1 MNMDPEKW
9 ERAKEL
15 FQATLDLDPSQRTSF
30 LAENCADGDLRQ
42 QVEKLLISYQ
52 EAGTFLDDPVLESSI
67 ARSRNSAPEIQAEE
81 ASRLPTKSVGL
92 LTTATGVGAEDPMIG
107 RHLGDYKIVR
117 RIGQGGMAAVF
128 LGVRADDEY
137 QKEVAIKLVQ
147 PGLDTQEQLSRF
159 RNERQ
164 TLADLDHPNIVK
176 LLDGGSTN
184 EGLPFLVMDYVEG
197 SRIDDYCDRYK
208 LHIDE
213 RLQLFCKVCE
223 AVEYAHEKSIV
234 HRDLKPSN
242 ILVTADGVPRLLD
255 FGLAKVLN
263 PQPAAQS
270 LVLTHT
276 GTRCMTPAYASPE
289 QMRGKSITT
298 ATDVYSLGVVLYE
311 LLTGHRPYRLMQH
324 SPAEIE
330 RAICE
335 QEPETPSTAVR
346 RIETEEC
353 SDGTPIVKTPE
364 LVSETREGQPDKLQH
379 RLRGDLDNIVLK
391 ALQKQPERRYGSV
404 KELVLDIER
413 HLQHMPI
420 KARRSTLAY
429 RSSKFIQRHKTEV
442 GTGILGAAGVGTT
455 IVLLV
460 LLIGVKGSSLR
471 ELLTTGHG
479 TPAID
484 SLAVLP
490 VETIHGDQNAELLS
504 NGITDSLINS
514 LSRIPNLKVMSHGS
528 VFHYKG
534 KDVDPQEAGKTL
546 NVKVVLTGRLTQR
559 GNDLFF
565 STELIDVTDNKHL
578 WGDEYERKSSAILPL
593 QEELAQ
599 TIAGKLTAKLSPEQK
614 RELARQPTSDPYAY
628 ALYTEGRYYMDKRT
642 VGDFKRAVDLF
653 QQAIGKDPRVA
664 AAYAGLAE
672 ALLFI
677 GSGTPGSSEILQ
689 QAKTAATTA
698 VDIDD
703 SLAEAH
709 ASLGFA
715 MLMITGN
722 VQVARSE
729 WQRAVQLNP
738 NLSLAHFYYGCL
750 LHTERHTLNDAIR
763 EMRLAQELD
772 PFSLQPRQ
780 VLRNLYW
787 VSGDYG
793 KAIAEAETI
802 LKMDPNNVENHLRL
816 SDIYLTMKQYDNA
829 VTELGRSLALFGR
842 KEKAVALERSYREFG
857 YKGWLRERIELVKG
871 DSGIYNAADIAAS
884 YALLGNKEQAFFWL
898 NKGYEERNINIFY
911 IGVLP
916 GYDSLRSDPRYADL
930 IRRMGFEQ

>member
-15 FQATLDLDPSQRTSF
+15 FQAALDLDPSQRTSF

-42 QVEKLLISYQ
+42 QVEKLLISFQ
-52 EAGTFLDDPVLESSI
+52 EAGNFLDDPVLESSI
-67 ARSRNSAPEIQAEE
+67 ARSRNSAPEIQPEE
-81 ASRLPTKSVGL
+81 ASSLPTKSVGL
-92 LTTATGVGAEDPMIG
+92 LTTATGVEAEDHMVG

-128 LGVRADDEY
+128 LAVRADDEY

-147 PGLDTQEQLSRF
+147 PGLDSQEQLRRF

-184 EGLPFLVMDYVEG
+184 DGLPFLVMDYVEG
-197 SRIDDYCDRYK
+197 SRIDDYCDQYK

-223 AVEYAHEKSIV
+223 AVEYAHEKSVV

-242 ILVTADGVPRLLD
+242 ILVTAAGIPRLLD

-289 QMRGKSITT
+289 QMRGKAITT

-391 ALQKQPERRYGSV
+391 ALQKEPERRYGSV

-413 HLQHMPI
+413 HLQHLPI

-429 RSSKFIQRHKTEV
+429 RSSKFIQRHKAEV
-442 GTGILGAAGVGTT
+442 GTGILGEAGVGTT
-455 IVLLV
+455 IFLLV
-460 LLIGVKGSSLR
+460 LLIGGKGSSLR
-471 ELLTTGHG
+471 EVLTNGHG
-479 TPAID
+479 PPAID

-504 NGITDSLINS
+504 DGITDSLINS

-534 KDVDPQEAGKTL
+534 RNVEPREAGKTV
-546 NVKVVLTGRLTQR
+546 NGKVVLTGRLTQR
-559 GNDLFF
+559 GNDLIF

-642 VGDFKRAVDLF
+642 VEDFKRAVDLF
-653 QQAIGKDPRVA
+653 QQAIGKDPRFA

-677 GSGTPGSSEILQ
+677 GSGTPGSIETLQ
-689 QAKTAATTA
+689 QAKTAASKA

-729 WQRAVQLNP
+729 FERAVQLNP

-750 LHTERHTLNDAIR
+750 LHMERHTLNDAIR

-772 PFSLQPRQ
+772 PFSLQPRH
-780 VLRNLYW
+780 VLRNLYY

-802 LKMDPNNVENHLRL
+802 LKTDPNNLETHYWL
-816 SDIYLTMKQYDNA
+816 SNIYLTMKQYDSA
-829 VTELGRSLALFGR
+829 VTELKRAFVLYGR
-842 KEKAVALERSYREFG
+842 KEKAVALEQSYQKFG
-857 YKGWLRERIELVKG
+857 YKGWLRKRIELVKS
-871 DSGIYNAADIAAS
+871 DSVLYDASDIAAS

-911 IGVLP
+911 VGVLP

-930 IRRMGFEQ
+930 IRRMGLNQ

>member
-1 MNMDPEKW
+1 MKMDPENW
-9 ERAKEL
+9 ERSKEL
-15 FQATLDLDPSQRTSF
+15 FQAALELDSSQRASF
-30 LAENCADGDLRQ
+30 LTENCHDDDLRE
-42 QVEKLLISYQ
+42 QVENLLISYE
-52 EAGTFLDDPVLESSI
+52 EAGNFLDDPFLSSRIVQAPNAIEES
-67 ARSRNSAPEIQAEE
+67 PTEE
-81 ASRLPTKSVGL
+81 ESRLHPEAVGP
-92 LTTATGVGAEDPMIG
+92 LTTATSVDDLMVG
-107 RHLGDYKIVR
+107 RHFGDYKIVR

-128 LGVRADDEY
+128 LARRADDEY
-137 QKEVAIKLVQ
+137 TKEVAIKLVQ
-147 PGLDTQEQLSRF
+147 PGLDSREQLSRF

-164 TLADLDHPNIVK
+164 TLAGLDHPNIVK
-176 LLDGGSTN
+176 LLDGGSTTD
-184 EGLPFLVMDYVEG
+184 GLPFLVMDYVEG
-197 SRIDDYCDRYK
+197 SPIDEYCDRHK

-213 RLQLFCKVCE
+213 RLHLFCRVCE

-255 FGLAKVLN
+255 FGIAKVLD
-263 PQPAAQS
+263 PETAAQS

-289 QMRGKSITT
+289 QMRGQSITT

-311 LLTGHRPYRLMQH
+311 LLTGHRPYRLTQH
-324 SPAEIE
+324 SPGEIE

-346 RIETEEC
+346 RTGTDTS

-364 LVSETREGQPDKLQH
+364 LVSEVREGQPDKLQR
-379 RLRGDLDNIVLK
+379 RLRGDLDNIVVK
-391 ALQKQPERRYGSV
+391 ALQKSPERRYNSV
-404 KELVLDIER
+404 REFSADIKR
-413 HLQHMPI
+413 HLRHLPI
-420 KARRSTLAY
+420 AARPSTLAY
-429 RSSKFIQRHKTEV
+429 RSSKFIQRHKAEV

-455 IVLLV
+455 IFLLV

-490 VETIHGDQNAELLS
+490 VETIHGNQNAELLS
-504 NGITDSLINS
+504 DGITDSLINS

-628 ALYTEGRYYMDKRT
+628 ALYAKGRYYMDKRT
-642 VGDFKRAVDLF
+642 VEDFKRAVDLF
-653 QQAIGKDPRVA
+653 QQAIGKDSRFA
-664 AAYAGLAE
+664 AAYAGMAE

-677 GSGTPGSSEILQ
+677 GSGTPGSIETLQ
-689 QAKTAATTA
+689 QAKTAATKA

-709 ASLGFA
+709 VSLGFA

-722 VQVARSE
+722 VQGARSE
-729 WQRAVQLNP
+729 VERAVRLNP
-738 NLSLAHFYYGCL
+738 NLSLAHFYYGAM
-750 LHTERHTLNDAIR
+750 LHMERHTLNDAIR
-763 EMRLAQELD
+763 EMILAQELD
-772 PFSLQPRQ
+772 PFSLQPRH

-802 LKMDPNNVENHLRL
+802 LKTDPNNAENHYWL
-816 SDIYLTMKQYDNA
+816 SNVYLTMKQYDSA
-829 VTELGRSLALFGR
+829 VTELKRAFVLWGR
-842 KEKAVALERSYREFG
+842 KEKAVALERSYQKFG
-857 YKGWLRERIELVKG
+857 YKGWLRKRIELVKS
-871 DSGIYNAADIAAS
+871 DSVLYDAADIAAS

-898 NKGYEERNINIFY
+898 NKGYQERNINIFY
-911 IGVLP
+911 FGVNPLD
-916 GYDSLRSDPRYADL
+916 DSLRSDPRYADL
-930 IRRMGFEQ
+930 LRRMGLPQ